1 MKRKSLMKLMLQSI
15 LALILLISII
25 PLSVNAAGPVEIN
38 KENFPDGFFREYV
51 KNYDLDN
58 DGILSQD
65 ELDAVTVI
73 NRAFEEYGDLFN
85 KGITT
90 LKGIEHFTKL
100 ETLFCDANELT
111 SIDTAAMPKSLKRLH
126 LDNNKL
132 EAIDLSPLT
141 NLEEFT
147 AQSNNLASITF
158 GPLPNLKYL
167 YFPNN
172 KGINTVDF
180 TGLDNLERLNCGN
193 LNLDTVDVSML
204 PKLTLFHCGFN
215 KLETLDI
222 SMLPDLIDFG
232 CRDNRLTQL
241 DLSQFDHIEYLNCD
255 FQNRDW
261 IEAQH
266 KGDHYEIDM
275 VEHFPDIDFSKIDS
289 FTFPADS
296 GYTYDPVTRIISI
309 DKNVAQHQLIFYNYD
324 VQWKQAPDTRMDVRF
339 WWYGKYLVE
348 FESNGGSAVDDQYV
362 NPNRLAEEPADPEK
376 DKHTFAGWYVDE
388 ALTTLFDFVETPITE
403 DIVLY
408 AKWEPVPTFNA
419 QHVFVSGTEGME
431 LPADVNNLLP
441 TDLTDL
447 ETGIVVT
454 PTIPAATEVEIADG
468 KWTFKSW
475 DPESA
480 TVFDEDIVFIGTWE
494 FEEKVDQEPTE
505 TKPTETEPTDPK
517 PTETEPTKPPT
528 ETIKPESTSP
538 KTGEGRTIY
547 PWIGL
552 SLVSIGA
559 LLYLSRRKVKAS
571 RDR

>member
-25 PLSVNAAGPVEIN
+25 PFSVNAAGSVEIN
-38 KENFPDGFFREYV
+38 AENFPDEFFREYV

-58 DGILSQD
+58 DGHLSED
-65 ELDAVTVI
+65 ELDAVKVI
-73 NRAFEEYGDLFN
+73 NNKYEEFGDLFN

-90 LKGIEHFTKL
+90 LKGIEHFSKL

-111 SIDTAAMPKSLKRLH
+111 SLDTAALPKSLKWLN

-141 NLEEFT
+141 NLEHFS
-147 AQSNNLASITF
+147 AQSNWEMTSITF
-158 GPLPNLKYL
+158 GSLPNLKRL

-172 KGINTVDF
+172 KIKTVDF
-180 TGLDNLERLNCGN
+180 TGLDNLEHLNCGN
-193 LNLDTVDVSML
+193 QELDTIDVSML

-215 KLETLDI
+215 NLETLDI

-255 FQNRDW
+255 LQNSGW

-266 KGDHYEIDM
+266 KGDHYEIDIG
-275 VEHFPDIDFSKIDS
+275 EHFPNIDFSKINS
-289 FTFPADS
+289 VTFPEDL
-296 GYTYDPVTRIISI
+296 GYSYDPATRIISI
-309 DKNVAQHQLIFYNYD
+309 DKNVEQHKEIFYNYD
-324 VQWKQAPDTRMDVRF
+324 IQWKKDPTTTMDVRF

-362 NPNRLAEEPADPEK
+362 DPNRLAEEPVDPEK

-441 TDLTDL
+441 TNLTDL
-447 ETGIVVT
+447 ETGIVVA
-454 PTIPAATEVEIADG
+454 PTVPVATEVEIEDG
-468 KWTFKSW
+468 KWTFQGW
-475 DPESA
+475 NPESA
-480 TVFDEDIVFIGTWE
+480 TVFDEDIVFIGTWK
-494 FEEKVDQEPTE
+494 FEEKVDP
-505 TKPTETEPTDPK
+505 EPTDPK
-517 PTETEPTKPPT
+517 PTESKPTESKPTEPPT

-547 PWIGL
+547 P
-552 SLVSIGA
+552 SIGILLA
-559 LLYLSRRKVKAS
+559 SIGVLLYLSRRKVKTS